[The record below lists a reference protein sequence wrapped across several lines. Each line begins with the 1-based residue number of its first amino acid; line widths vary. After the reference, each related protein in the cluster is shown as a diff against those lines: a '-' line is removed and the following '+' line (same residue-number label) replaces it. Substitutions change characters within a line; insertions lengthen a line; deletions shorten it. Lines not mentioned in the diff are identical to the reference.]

1 MEIKELQKPELREV
15 GISIRTYPSYAA
27 FLKKHKISPS
37 VLFNK
42 AIEELMEKEN
52 GK

>member
-1 MEIKELQKPELREV
+1 MEIEELQKPEIKEV

-27 FLKKHKISPS
+27 FLKKYNISPS

-42 AIEELMEKEN
+42 SVEELMEKN
-52 GK
+52 D